1 MSSGRQETPIQAIVT
16 DLGQVLLRFDQERC
30 WVKILAACGHPEA
43 RQQFRQVYARARIG
57 CGRTEPEAFFQEAAA
72 AMGMRISYAVFCL
85 KKKNMFWED
94 PVVIELIVRAPVR
107 HRIVLSNTNAIH
119 WAWVRAQYGHVL
131 S

>member
-16 DLGQVLLRFDQERC
+16 DLGQVLLRFDQERS

-72 AMGMRISYAVFCL
+72 AMGMWMTYAEFCVAWSD
-85 KKKNMFWED
+85 MFWED
-94 PVVIELIVRAPVR
+94 PEVIELIACAPVR
-107 HRIVLSNTNAIH
+107 H
-119 WAWVRAQYGHVL
+119 
-131 S
+131 